1 MDVKKIF
8 DFSNKTIMITGASG
22 LLGTQF
28 SDALCQTGANVVLGD
43 IKLADC
49 KKLEKKLQTKYDAEI
64 LSVKLDIRNIT
75 SVQSMIKKSQKH
87 FGSIDALVNNAVF
100 PEGIKERSIKFEDFP
115 ISLLK
120 KGIETNTIGTFLCC
134 QQVGKTM
141 KSSGNGVIVNIN
153 SIYGITPPD
162 QRIYGNSGLNSS
174 ILYNITKSSLL
185 NFTRYLA
192 SYWGSSGIRVNSLTL
207 GGVYNNQKLSFVK
220 KYSAKTMLGR
230 MAKKNDYVGAL
241 LFLLSDS
248 SSYMTGSNLIV
259 DGCWTAW

>member
-1 MDVKKIF
+1 MDIKKIF
-8 DFSNKTIMITGASG
+8 DFSNKTILITGASG

-28 SDALCQTGANVVLGD
+28 SDALCQTGANIVLGD
-43 IKLADC
+43 VNFTNC
-49 KKLEKKLQTKYDAEI
+49 KKLEKELQQKYDNKT
-64 LSVKLDIRNIT
+64 LSVKLDIRSLNSIKN
-75 SVQSMIKKSQKH
+75 MIKKSLKH
-87 FGSIDALVNNAVF
+87 FGTIDGLVNNAVF

-134 QQVGKTM
+134 QQVGKKM
-141 KSSGNGVIVNIN
+141 KSSGSGVIVNIN
-153 SIYGITPPD
+153 SIYGLTPPD

-174 ILYNITKSSLL
+174 VLYNITKSSLL

-207 GGVYNNQKLSFVK
+207 GGVYNNQKPSFVK
-220 KYSAKTMLGR
+220 KYSDKTMLGR

-248 SSYMTGSNLIV
+248 SSYMTGSNVVI
-259 DGCWTAW
+259 DGGWTAW

>member
-1 MDVKKIF
+1 MNIKKIF
-8 DFSNKTIMITGASG
+8 DFSNKTIVITGAAG

-28 SDALCQTGANVVLGD
+28 SDALCQTSANLVLGD
-43 IKLADC
+43 INFVNC
-49 KKLEKKLQTKYDAEI
+49 KKLEKELQQKYDTKI
-64 LSVKLDIRNIT
+64 LSVKLDIRSLNSIRN
-75 SVQSMIKKSQKH
+75 MINKSQKY
-87 FGSIDALVNNAVF
+87 FGTIDGLVNNAVF

-153 SIYGITPPD
+153 SIYGLTPPD

-230 MAKKNDYVGAL
+230 MAKKNDYAGAL

-259 DGCWTAW
+259 DGGWTAW

>member
-1 MDVKKIF
+1 MNIKKIF
-8 DFSNKTIMITGASG
+8 DFSNKTIVITGASG

-49 KKLEKKLQTKYDAEI
+49 KKLEKELHQKYDVNI
-64 LSVKLDIRNIT
+64 LSVKLDIRNLNSIKN
-75 SVQSMIKKSQKH
+75 MIRKSQKQ
-87 FGSIDALVNNAVF
+87 FGTIDGLVNNAVF

-115 ISLLK
+115 VSLLK

-134 QQVGKTM
+134 QQVGKIM
-141 KSSGNGVIVNIN
+141 KSSKNGVIVNIN
-153 SIYGITPPD
+153 SIYGLVPPD

-192 SYWGSSGIRVNSLTL
+192 AYWGSSEIRVNSLTL
-207 GGVYNNQKLSFVK
+207 GGVFNHQKLNFVK
-220 KYSAKTMLGR
+220 KYSSKTMLGR

-248 SSYMTGSNLIV
+248 SSYMTGSNVVI
-259 DGCWTAW
+259 DGGWTSW

>member
-1 MDVKKIF
+1 MDIKKIF
-8 DFSNKTIMITGASG
+8 DFSNKTIVITGASG

-28 SDALCQTGANVVLGD
+28 SYALCQTGANVVLGD

-49 KKLEKKLQTKYDAEI
+49 KKLEKELLQKYDVKT
-64 LSVKLDIRNIT
+64 LSVKLDIRSLT
-75 SVQSMIKKSQKH
+75 SIKNMIKKTQKH
-87 FGSIDALVNNAVF
+87 FGTIDGLVNNAVF

-115 ISLLK
+115 VSLLK

-141 KSSGNGVIVNIN
+141 KSSKNGVIVNIN
-153 SIYGITPPD
+153 SIYGLIPPD

-174 ILYNITKSSLL
+174 VLYNITKSSLI

-207 GGVYNNQKLSFVK
+207 GCVY
-220 KYSAKTMLGR
+220 
-230 MAKKNDYVGAL
+230 
-241 LFLLSDS
+241 
-248 SSYMTGSNLIV
+248 SN
-259 DGCWTAW
+259 